1 MIRLYHKLT
10 SNSHALQLLVLLI
23 VAAMIAFAGIMLFMS
38 RPEPAIITINPPLPT
53 ATNAPTAT
61 PSPILVYVTGA
72 VQQPELTFELP
83 FGSRV
88 ADAIAA
94 AGGFTDQ
101 ANKTLVNLAGIL
113 RDGDQVHVPALTD
126 GGAVE
131 LPTPSGG
138 AKVFVNQATLEE
150 LQALPG
156 VGPAL
161 AERIVNYREGVGR
174 FAVLAD
180 LDNVP
185 GIGEAT
191 LEKWRDLIVFD

>member
-1 MIRLYHKLT
+1 
-10 SNSHALQLLVLLI
+10 
-23 VAAMIAFAGIMLFMS
+23 MS
-38 RPEPAIITINPPLPT
+38 RPEPAIITISPPIPT

-72 VQQPELTFELP
+72 VQHPERTFDLP

-113 RDGDQVHVPALTD
+113 RDGDQVHVPSLID
-126 GGAVE
+126 GDVVE

-138 AKVFVNQATLEE
+138 AKVFVNQATIEE
-150 LQALPG
+150 LQMLPG

-161 AERIVNYREGVGR
+161 AQRIVSYREGVGR
-174 FAVLAD
+174 FADLVD
-180 LDNVP
+180 LDNVQ

>member
-1 MIRLYHKLT
+1 
-10 SNSHALQLLVLLI
+10 
-23 VAAMIAFAGIMLFMS
+23 MLFRS
-38 RPEPAIITINPPLPT
+38 RPEPAVITIHPPLPT
-53 ATNAPTAT
+53 ATDAPTAT

-72 VQQPELTFELP
+72 VQNPELTIELP

-88 ADAIAA
+88 ADAVDA
-94 AGGFTDQ
+94 AGGFTDS

-113 RDGDQVHVPALTD
+113 RDGDQVHVPSLTD
-126 GGAVE
+126 NAAVE

-138 AKVFVNQATLEE
+138 AKVFINRATIEE

-161 AERIVNYREGVGR
+161 AERIVNYRDSVGQ
-174 FAVLAD
+174 FADLPE

-185 GIGEAT
+185 GVGEAT
-191 LEKWRDLIVFD
+191 LEKWRDLIAFD

>member
-1 MIRLYHKLT
+1 
-10 SNSHALQLLVLLI
+10 
-23 VAAMIAFAGIMLFMS
+23 MLFRS
-38 RPEPAIITINPPLPT
+38 RPEPAVITINPPLPT
-53 ATNAPTAT
+53 ATDAPTAT

-72 VQQPELTFELP
+72 VQNPELTIELP

-88 ADAIAA
+88 ADAVDA
-94 AGGFTDQ
+94 AGGFTDS

-113 RDGDQVHVPALTD
+113 RDGDQVHVPSLTD
-126 GGAVE
+126 NAAVE

-138 AKVFVNQATLEE
+138 AKVFINRATIEE

-161 AERIVNYREGVGR
+161 AERIVNYRDSVGQ
-174 FAVLAD
+174 FADLPE

-185 GIGEAT
+185 GVGEAT
-191 LEKWRDLIVFD
+191 LEKWRDLIAFD

>member
-1 MIRLYHKLT
+1 
-10 SNSHALQLLVLLI
+10 
-23 VAAMIAFAGIMLFMS
+23 MLFRS
-38 RPEPAIITINPPLPT
+38 RPEPAVITINPPLPT
-53 ATNAPTAT
+53 ATDAPTAT

-72 VQQPELTFELP
+72 VQNPELTIELP

-88 ADAIAA
+88 ADAVDA
-94 AGGFTDQ
+94 AGGFTIS

-113 RDGDQVHVPALTD
+113 RDGDQVHVPSLTD
-126 GGAVE
+126 NAAVE

-138 AKVFVNQATLEE
+138 AKVFINRATIEE

-161 AERIVNYREGVGR
+161 AERIVNYRDSVGQ
-174 FAVLAD
+174 FADLPE

-185 GIGEAT
+185 GVGEAT
-191 LEKWRDLIVFD
+191 LEKWRDLIAFD